1 MREDDSLERAN
12 AKIEQLENVAVKEV
26 KEYAQEVK
34 QTKIDLYD
42 NKPFIPK
49 IMILIGAFSC
59 CFLSFGLYIIFKED
73 EQHKWTCPYFLFG
86 SIAGLIYKIVKFC
99 FF

>member
-12 AKIEQLENVAVKEV
+12 AKIEQLENAAVSEI
-26 KEYAQEVK
+26 KEYAQQVK

-42 NKPFIPK
+42 NKPFLPK
-49 IMILIGAFSC
+49 IIILIGAFFSY
-59 CFLSFGLYIIFKED
+59 FLAFGLYIIFKDD
-73 EQHKWTCPYFLFG
+73 EKHKWTCPYFLFG
-86 SIAGLIYKIVKFC
+86 SIAGALFALVKFC